1 MAITK
6 MMHMK
11 AAKKGK
17 PSSHLKNA
25 IEYILNPEKVLNAG
39 TPEAYV
45 GTVNCT
51 LSGVYR
57 EMMNTK
63 KHYGKLDGRQG
74 YHFVISFKPG
84 EATHEQCFNIS
95 KEFIKKYFRDE
106 YEIVYA
112 LHKDTDHIHTHI
124 IFNSV
129 NCTTGLKYH
138 YKNGDWGRFIQPIV
152 DSLCMSE
159 GVPTLEYHIDE
170 YVNDDGTIKDQLYS
184 ERYNWTEEIKKDI
197 DYAIKISSDWGS
209 FIANMKE
216 QGYTFNYGK
225 YVSVRK
231 PGMQRARR
239 LKENTVGEAY
249 TPEAIIERIHIRC
262 MGGIEPVGI
271 IKNETKHIRNTYVKR
286 QKFIPYK
293 EMDFYERVQV
303 RHMMRIRRAIPQYKA
318 TPGNWYVQRKAKE
331 LHRTEQKLAIKEMYS
346 IFAVSDIPPVINELN
361 NRVKD
366 IKDKLKYIR
375 IADKEYSDI
384 LEAFEKGADLSVFN
398 ITRADV
404 EGYISSRD
412 KSVEK
417 LMSELKEIRKHIAVL
432 RSMSDGK
439 EAQLIEY
446 SEREAKQITRY
457 REIKDKLENLKAD
470 NNKDIMEITISVQL
484 LNNCELDDE
493 VIQTRVPGTWG
504 KNVRYLR
511 INKEDFAVINNEKTI
526 YTYIDLNSEYE
537 LYGSSGEVEE
547 IKKGEDLKIHY
558 DDKEESLNINRNTK
572 DWRL

>member
-1 MAITK
+1 
-6 MMHMK
+6 MK

-25 IEYILNPEKVLNAG
+25 IEYILNPKKVLGGG
-39 TPEAYV
+39 TPEAYA

-51 LSGVYR
+51 LSGVYK

-106 YEIVYA
+106 YEVVYA

-129 NCTTGLKYH
+129 NCSTGLKYH

-170 YVNDDGTIKDQLYS
+170 YVNDDGTIKDQTYS

-197 DYAIKISSDWGS
+197 DYAIKISSDWES
-209 FIANMKE
+209 FVENMKE

-225 YVSVRK
+225 YVSLRK

-249 TPEAIIERIHIRC
+249 TPEAIIERIHIRR

-271 IKNETKHIRNTYVKR
+271 IKRETKNIRNTYVKR
-286 QKFIPYK
+286 HKFIPYK

-318 TPGNWYVQRKAKE
+318 TPGNWYVQRKAQE

-361 NRVKD
+361 NIVKD
-366 IKDKLKYIR
+366 IKDKLKNIR
-375 IADKEYSDI
+375 IADKEYSEI
-384 LEAFEKGADLSVFN
+384 LEAYEKRTDLSAFN
-398 ITRADV
+398 VTRADV

-412 KSVEK
+412 KSVEN

-432 RSMSDGK
+432 KSMSDGK
-439 EAQLIEY
+439 DAQLIEH
-446 SEREAKQITRY
+446 SEREEKQTTRY
-457 REIKDKLENLKAD
+457 REIKDKVKALRENGSE
-470 NNKDIMEITISVQL
+470 NINEITISVKL
-484 LNNCELDDE
+484 LHNSFIDE
-493 VIQTRVPGTWG
+493 DVIETRIPGMWG
-504 KNVRYLR
+504 DNVRYLR
-511 INKEDFAVINNEKTI
+511 IDKADFAVINNEKTI
-526 YTYIDLNSEYE
+526 YTYIDASKDYK
-537 LYGSSGEVEE
+537 LYGWDGEVAV
-547 IKKGEDLKIHY
+547 IKKGDEIAQYY
-558 DDKEESLNINRNTK
+558 DKQDKEININKNTK
-572 DWRL
+572 DRRL